1 MVAGGSIDLE
11 SLRTAPM
18 AKARA
23 ELKRICGVGDKVAEC
38 TLLFG
43 LGRMEAF
50 PIDVWMKRIM
60 AELLPD
66 GLPDFALPY
75 AGIAQQYLFHYA
87 RLNRKGVK
95 KV

>member
-1 MVAGGSIDLE
+1 MYPSV
-11 SLRTAPM
+11 
-18 AKARA
+18 
-23 ELKRICGVGDKVAEC
+23 
-38 TLLFG
+38 G

-75 AGIAQQYLFHYA
+75 AGIAQQYLFPLCKTEPH
-87 RLNRKGVK
+87 RGK
-95 KV
+95 KSLVFSFLCEYLPANLLKVTDNIIK